1 MSSTNRLGRGLDALI
16 PSDIDDFVAASLPQQ
31 LKTDKNNILELNP
44 ADILPNPHQPR
55 TDFSRTDLDGL
66 AQSIKQHGILQPI
79 IVIETNA
86 GVYQLIAGERRLRAA
101 KQLGLT
107 TIPSIVRTF
116 SEQEQLELAVI
127 ENIQRSELKPLE
139 LAIAYTKLVD
149 QFNMTHEAIA
159 KRVGKGS
166 STVSNSIRLVNLPH
180 AAKLALQKDQITEG
194 HARAVLSL
202 DNSTDQTILLEAIIK
217 SKLTVREA
225 EEFTRKLK
233 AGNQIESPT
242 KAKTIRNQH
251 SALTTS
257 LGKLLG
263 TKVNVMPTARGGRL
277 VIEYYSDEELAR
289 IAGQIQ
295 GQD

>member
-1 MSSTNRLGRGLDALI
+1 MSSSNRLGRGLDALI
-16 PSDIDDFVAASLPQQ
+16 PGDIDDFVADSLPQQ
-31 LKTDKNNILELNP
+31 LKTDENNILKLNP
-44 ADILPNPHQPR
+44 NEISPNPHQPR
-55 TDFSRTDLDGL
+55 SEFSRTDLDGL
-66 AQSIKQHGILQPI
+66 AQSIEQHGILQPV
-79 IVIETNA
+79 IVIKIGPGN
-86 GVYQLIAGERRLRAA
+86 YQLIAGERRLRAV
-101 KQLGLT
+101 KQLGLKA
-107 TIPSIVRTF
+107 IPAIVRTF

-127 ENIQRSELKPLE
+127 ENIQRAELKPLE
-139 LAIAYTKLVD
+139 VAIAYTKLVD
-149 QFNMTHEAIA
+149 QFNLTHEAIA

-166 STVSNSIRLVNLPH
+166 STISNSIRLVNLPH
-180 AAKLALQKDQITEG
+180 AAKLALQKGQITEG

-233 AGNQIESPT
+233 AGNQTEAPT
-242 KAKTIRNQH
+242 KVKTIRNQH